1 MRGNGTATVMMRVG
15 LLATVAFFLFAAK
28 PEADAP
34 TAGGE
39 VSKEDKGTDELPVLK
54 VNDVTINLEALK
66 QVFAQMSPMQLHE
79 LKDPARMDDFLDRVV
94 KTELMAEE
102 ARRRGYDK
110 DPEVVAIYKNKIAS
124 LMHRR
129 FADDADKGEVTDEDL
144 RKYYDEHIEDYHKP
158 EKRRA
163 RQIVLADKGKA
174 EAMLKDILDRKVKQQ
189 DFRKMAK
196 ESTEDE
202 ETKKQGGDLG
212 FFTRIADR
220 KEGEPEIDPAIVEA
234 VFTLKTNGDVYPK
247 LIQTDKGYHIVMLTG
262 QRKKVDFS
270 FEDSRERLKVL
281 VKRDKRKEAIESSI
295 EKLKERFP
303 VEVYEEN
310 LKYVVIELTGDTPS
324 SEKSGP
330 GRKSPALPSRIG
342 KP

>member
-1 MRGNGTATVMMRVG
+1 MTDNRTATFIMRVG
-15 LLATVAFFLFAAK
+15 MLASVAIFLFSAK
-28 PEADAP
+28 PNADAP
-34 TAGGE
+34 EAGGE
-39 VSKEDKGTDELPVLK
+39 ASKGTEGAPMVK
-54 VNDVTINLEALK
+54 VNDVTITAEALE

-79 LKDPARMDDFLDRVV
+79 LKDPARMDDFLSRVV

-129 FADDADKGEVTDEDL
+129 FADEADKGEVTDEDL
-144 RKYYDEHIEDYHKP
+144 RKYYDEHSEDYHKP

-163 RQIVLADKGKA
+163 RQIVISDEEKA

-196 ESTEDE
+196 ENTEDA
-202 ETKKQGGDLG
+202 ETQKQGGDLG
-212 FFTRIADR
+212 FFTRVADR
-220 KEGEPEIDPAIVEA
+220 KKDDPEIDPSIVET
-234 VFTLKTNGDVYPK
+234 VFALKTNGDVYPK
-247 LIQTDKGYHIVMLTG
+247 LIKTDKGYHIVMLTG
-262 QRKKVDFS
+262 QRKKIDFS

-281 VKRDKRKEAIESSI
+281 VKREKRKEAIESSI
-295 EKLKERFP
+295 EKLKERYP
-303 VEVYEEN
+303 VEIYEEN
-310 LKYVVIELTGDTPS
+310 LKYVVIELAGDTPS
-324 SEKSGP
+324 KKDTG
-330 GRKSPALPSRIG
+330 GAARKSPVPTSPIR